1 MAPCL
6 PAGKEWDEFKPKAT
20 NSADAAKHIAAEH
33 LRAGRVGR
41 QHQQHCAPAL
51 SPGVEKSS
59 QGDLRESSAKGQS
72 SGESCGEPAGDSSV
86 SSCSSGFWALP
97 DFILLV
103 GVSGPSCSFLL
114 LFNRAKPYPSGV
126 YRDNSNTAE
135 LVTHVRLIVLT
146 VHSLLPVCMSA
157 PVTEDACT

>member
-20 NSADAAKHIAAEH
+20 NSADAAKHIAAER

-41 QHQQHCAPAL
+41 QRQQQCAPAL

-59 QGDLRESSAKGQS
+59 QVDLRESSAKGQS
-72 SGESCGEPAGDSSV
+72 NGESCGEPAGDSSV

-103 GVSGPSCSFLL
+103 GVSGPSCS
-114 LFNRAKPYPSGV
+114 
-126 YRDNSNTAE
+126 
-135 LVTHVRLIVLT
+135 
-146 VHSLLPVCMSA
+146 LP
-157 PVTEDACT
+157 PVVQQSKAIPLWCLQRQQ